1 MTVETRWSGL
11 TVTDWLD
18 GPPPSGSR
26 AAAADPTTHLSGC

>member
-18 GPPPSGSR
+18 TPVARRPATRRS
-26 AAAADPTTHLSGC
+26 SGC